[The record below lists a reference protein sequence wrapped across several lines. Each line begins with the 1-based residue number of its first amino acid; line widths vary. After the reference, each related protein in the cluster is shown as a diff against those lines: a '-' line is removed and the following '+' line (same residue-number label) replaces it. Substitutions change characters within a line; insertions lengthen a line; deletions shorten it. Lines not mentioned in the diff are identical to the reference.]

1 EVLCM
6 KKTVSVLVIAI
17 LLCATVAF
25 AIPGNPSGYSTS
37 KKWVKFT
44 GLAAGNWY
52 HRVGSAIVQARGGT
66 APTPTTE
73 PASAQM
79 CLSTE
84 LCNGVDDDCDG
95 SVDEGLIRADS
106 PPVSCSAGV
115 GACARTGTTTT
126 ACSNGVMATT
136 ACSATAGTPTTEICG
151 NGVDEDCNGQDLAC
165 PPSCTETDGGYNPFV
180 FGTVTTSTGVTRD
193 LCFTQRSGTVQNCMW
208 PDCMVVETLCNQNV
222 NVDCLNGC
230 SNGACLPAP
239 APTPTPTSTPA
250 PAPASSATQL
260 ERQYQSC
267 LASKNNCQVKPN
279 VCKREC
285 VRMDNKKGKCVSYK
299 TKCTEGSA
307 VTDQNCLRTC
317 STTVY
322 DACVKS
328 RNGCTESGMCTRIC
342 ARRGSTGL
350 CEEYSQQ
357 CNTQTN
363 QACIAN
369 CKSSAHL

>member
-1 EVLCM
+1 MIIGNFCQEFVVVQYIYIYSLYIYSCDLLCFSLNNEVLCM

-165 PPSCTETDGGYNPFV
+165 PPPCVPAAEVCNGKDDDCDGAVDESLGSTSC
-180 FGTVTTSTGVTRD
+180 GTGA
-193 LCFTQRSGTVQNCMW
+193 CANTVQNCVNGV
-208 PDCMVVETLCNQNV
+208 PQTCTPKRVLPPAGVVECA
-222 NVDCLNGC
+222 D
-230 SNGACLPAP
+230 
-239 APTPTPTSTPA
+239 
-250 PAPASSATQL
+250 
-260 ERQYQSC
+260 
-267 LASKNNCQVKPN
+267 
-279 VCKREC
+279 
-285 VRMDNKKGKCVSYK
+285 
-299 TKCTEGSA
+299 
-307 VTDQNCLRTC
+307 LR
-317 STTVY
+317 
-322 DACVKS
+322 D
-328 RNGCTESGMCTRIC
+328 
-342 ARRGSTGL
+342 
-350 CEEYSQQ
+350 
-357 CNTQTN
+357 
-363 QACIAN
+363 
-369 CKSSAHL
+369 